1 MSFFESYKRLSMR
14 IFGGL
19 ARESYSGFSSI
30 KVHLIGASINVL
42 LETYVAMVYMTTV
55 LVYAASLAAIL
66 IASRFILFD
75 FMTFLYLTLFIPVM
89 MASMAMV
96 FMYVYPIQK
105 SSKIRNS
112 IDSNLPF
119 ALAHM
124 SAICSSGI
132 PPEFMFELLTGFKE
146 YGEISKQSSIIVR
159 NIKTFGMSSVN
170 AIVDVAKR
178 TPSPSFRQILSGIQ
192 STIEKGGNL
201 TEYLE
206 EMSERSLFEYRIN
219 RENYLKTLS
228 TYADMYTAVLITAP
242 VMMIIVLG
250 IMSVIGGDIM
260 GMAATDLIF
269 LMTWVIVPLLNITFL
284 AFLHTTHPSY

>member
-1 MSFFESYKRLSMR
+1 
-14 IFGGL
+14 
-19 ARESYSGFSSI
+19 
-30 KVHLIGASINVL
+30 
-42 LETYVAMVYMTTV
+42 
-55 LVYAASLAAIL
+55 
-66 IASRFILFD
+66 
-75 FMTFLYLTLFIPVM
+75 
-89 MASMAMV
+89 
-96 FMYVYPIQK
+96 
-105 SSKIRNS
+105 
-112 IDSNLPF
+112 
-119 ALAHM
+119 
-124 SAICSSGI
+124 
-132 PPEFMFELLTGFKE
+132 MFELLTGFKE